1 MNTQSLAADVGW
13 APKQIVEPISSSSA
27 TSKDPQRNND
37 GDSYEGPVRDL
48 NVPYVP
54 TPYTVSRV
62 EVFKDKP
69 LPLVDREKKQT
80 ALDTQVG
87 GNHYKSFKI
96 QPVEFC
102 QINKLDYCTSNVIK
116 YVCRHAFKNGLQDL
130 EKAKHYIDLLIQME
144 YGDDKNQGLQ
154 TK

>member
-13 APKQIVEPISSSSA
+13 APKQTVEPISSSSA
-27 TSKDPQRNND
+27 TSKYPQRNND
-37 GDSYEGPVRDL
+37 GDSYEGPVRNLD
-48 NVPYVP
+48 VPYVP
-54 TPYTVSRV
+54 FNESNRV
-62 EVFKDKP
+62 EVFKEKP
-69 LPLVDREKKQT
+69 LPLIDRTKKQT